1 MVFTISKGII
11 LQVQMDFQGEG
22 ESEVCVSWLFSVGT
36 IQAVLLKKKHTQT
49 HSYSQTEC
57 ILIAKG
63 AQKTSFTSSCLRKP
77 L

>member
-36 IQAVLLKKKHTQT
+36 IQAVLLKKNTPKH
-49 HSYSQTEC
+49 
-57 ILIAKG
+57 ILIAKLN
-63 AQKTSFTSSCLRKP
+63 AY
-77 L
+77 

>member
-36 IQAVLLKKKHTQT
+36 IQAVLLKKT
-49 HSYSQTEC
+49 HPNTF
-57 ILIAKG
+57 L
-63 AQKTSFTSSCLRKP
+63 
-77 L
+77 

>member
-36 IQAVLLKKKHTQT
+36 IQAVLLKKKT
-49 HSYSQTEC
+49 HPNTF
-57 ILIAKG
+57 L
-63 AQKTSFTSSCLRKP
+63 
-77 L
+77 